1 MNSATACAR
10 RSARASDTMKP
21 NNPHLD
27 QLFRILSTLD
37 GHFRADDCSPA
48 DADRWR
54 ELKRHILRMLDGLG
68 LAHIELETAPRPRRD
83 RDLNRGAD
91 RPRHRQTGSD
101 GPQPARD
108 R

>member
-1 MNSATACAR
+1 
-10 RSARASDTMKP
+10 MKP

-27 QLFRILSTLD
+27 QLFRILSALD

-68 LAHIELETAPRPRRD
+68 LAHIELET
-83 RDLNRGAD
+83 GAATEEMKRKALQHVRFGLGEETKKD
-91 RPRHRQTGSD
+91 
-101 GPQPARD
+101 A
-108 R
+108 